1 MSAEEF
7 PPALQESVEALS
19 RLVTADETMESTIG
33 RIAELAVEA
42 IPTMDICSISLATD
56 RKIKTVGATDPRAEL
71 IDELQ
76 YETGEGPCLSAI
88 EKHATFYI
96 PDMSTDETWPKFSR
110 RAAKETGVN
119 SLLSYVLRVHESSL
133 GAVNM
138 MSEQKDAFDANDQ
151 TAGVLF
157 AAQAGVALANAVT
170 HREDQIKIQQLE
182 AGMESRSV
190 IGEAIG
196 LLMAS
201 RKCTKEEAF
210 TILTEI
216 SQRSNIKLKE
226 IASRLVDAA
235 PDILS

>member
-42 IPTMDICSISLATD
+42 IPTMDICSISLAID
-56 RKIKTVGATDPRAEL
+56 GKIKTVGATDPRAAL
-71 IDELQ
+71 IDEIQ

-96 PDMSTDETWPKFSR
+96 ADMSADETWPKFSR

-119 SLLSYVLRVHESSL
+119 SLLSYVLRVHESAL

-138 MSEQKDAFDANDQ
+138 MSEQNDAFDANDQ

-216 SQRSNIKLKE
+216 SQKSNIKLKE